1 MNKRI
6 KNSFFLII
14 IFIFIFMI
22 LKYYFSEQN
31 IILTNQSRSSYE
43 TSLTYNTNELPVLRN
58 DTNNILVY
66 VSDLDA
72 FKDKNKKRIWE
83 KFYIKVNTIELEAFS
98 FLIQKTDS
106 LIHKNKFQ
114 MIQDFLTYP

>member
-1 MNKRI
+1 MNKKI

-14 IFIFIFMI
+14 IFIFIFLI
-22 LKYYFSEQN
+22 FKYYFSEQN

-43 TSLTYNTNELPVLRN
+43 SSLTYNTNELPVLRN

-83 KFYIKVNTIELEAFS
+83 NFYIKIR
-98 FLIQKTDS
+98 K
-106 LIHKNKFQ
+106 KFNN
-114 MIQDFLTYP
+114 DE

>member
-83 KFYIKVNTIELEAFS
+83 NFYIKIR
-98 FLIQKTDS
+98 K
-106 LIHKNKFQ
+106 KFNN
-114 MIQDFLTYP
+114 DE

>member
-1 MNKRI
+1 MNKKI

-14 IFIFIFMI
+14 IFIFIFLI
-22 LKYYFSEQN
+22 FKYYFSEQN

-43 TSLTYNTNELPVLRN
+43 SSLTYNTNDLPVLRN
-58 DTNNILVY
+58 DTDNILVY

-83 KFYIKVNTIELEAFS
+83 KFYIKIR
-98 FLIQKTDS
+98 K
-106 LIHKNKFQ
+106 KFNN
-114 MIQDFLTYP
+114 DE

>member
-1 MNKRI
+1 MNKKI

-14 IFIFIFMI
+14 IFIFIFLI
-22 LKYYFSEQN
+22 FKYYFSEQN

-83 KFYIKVNTIELEAFS
+83 KFYIKIR
-98 FLIQKTDS
+98 K
-106 LIHKNKFQ
+106 KFNN
-114 MIQDFLTYP
+114 DE